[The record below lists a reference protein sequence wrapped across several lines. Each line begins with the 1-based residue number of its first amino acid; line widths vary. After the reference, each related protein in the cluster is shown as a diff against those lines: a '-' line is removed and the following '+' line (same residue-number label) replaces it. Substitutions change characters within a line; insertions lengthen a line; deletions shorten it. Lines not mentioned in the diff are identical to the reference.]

1 MTQHVIAY
9 YNYSGSFLNITLHNL
24 MWFIM
29 TAGSKCT
36 NRYSPSSLPITIH
49 YSTYLSQCRQEH
61 YFIRLNF
68 QPSLESADD
77 LRSGCHHSP
86 PTVFHRTHFTQTK
99 KNQQQQQTDKQKQY
113 IIWNKQLLYWL
124 YNESFSLTFF
134 DIIFFS
140 VSLVLTLIMLSW
152 VKS

>member
-1 MTQHVIAY
+1 
-9 YNYSGSFLNITLHNL
+9 
-24 MWFIM
+24 M

-68 QPSLESADD
+68 QPPLESADD

-86 PTVFHRTHFTQTK
+86 PTVFHRTHFTRQK
-99 KNQQQQQTDKQKQY
+99 KINNN
-113 IIWNKQLLYWL
+113 NKLTNKNSISSEINNCSTGYTMKAFLLL
-124 YNESFSLTFF
+124 SSISF
-134 DIIFFS
+134 FFS
-140 VSLVLTLIMLSW
+140 VSLVLTLIMLS
-152 VKS
+152 